1 MSEQSSVSSPALENG
16 GDREGMTGGVMQ
28 RHHYH
33 SLHVAIVKYDVVDLL
48 PEKED
53 ELRLGLEMELS
64 KLDKPMMNERFEEEF
79 LLLLLL
85 FLLLFVV
92 FLL

>member
-1 MSEQSSVSSPALENG
+1 MDFYHLMSTQPNQSSPTLHEVGKG
-16 GDREGMTGGVMQ
+16 GGEGVGGVMQ

-64 KLDKPMMNERFEEEF
+64 KLHKPMMNERFF
-79 LLLLLL
+79 FFFFCNL
-85 FLLLFVV
+85 FFY
-92 FLL
+92 